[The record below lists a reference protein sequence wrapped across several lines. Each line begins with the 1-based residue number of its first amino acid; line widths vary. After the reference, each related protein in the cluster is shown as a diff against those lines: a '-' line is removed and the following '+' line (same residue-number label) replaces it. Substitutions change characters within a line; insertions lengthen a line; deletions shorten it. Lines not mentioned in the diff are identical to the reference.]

1 MELAERCAQLRYLC
15 ISNCPHLTDQ
25 SLAAL
30 ANHCPHLVT
39 LECAGLSQLTD
50 AGFQVPHLNR
60 FIDRLCPLNRDQFSV
75 TLHRIV
81 HTPIV
86 ADPDPH
92 HFGNPDPPPHQ
103 IKLRIR
109 FRLRIK

>member
-1 MELAERCAQLRYLC
+1 MLVARLQLFLCFLTSILFGLKKNSPLPAQDEGVMELAERCAQLRYLC

-50 AGFQVPHLNR
+50 AGFQVP
-60 FIDRLCPLNRDQFSV
+60 C
-75 TLHRIV
+75 LHRVTI
-81 HTPIV
+81 
-86 ADPDPH
+86 
-92 HFGNPDPPPHQ
+92 
-103 IKLRIR
+103 
-109 FRLRIK
+109 

>member
-1 MELAERCAQLRYLC
+1 MFNSRRFSLFKNLALRVQDEGVMELAERCAQLRYLC

-50 AGFQVPHLNR
+50 AGFQVPYLQLWPT
-60 FIDRLCPLNRDQFSV
+60 I
-75 TLHRIV
+75 
-81 HTPIV
+81 
-86 ADPDPH
+86 
-92 HFGNPDPPPHQ
+92 
-103 IKLRIR
+103 
-109 FRLRIK
+109 

>member
-1 MELAERCAQLRYLC
+1 MFNSLLFSLGKNSPLPVQDEGVMELAERCAQLRYLC

-50 AGFQVPHLNR
+50 AGFQVLLHR
-60 FIDRLCPLNRDQFSV
+60 FDRLWPFNTNS
-75 TLHRIV
+75 
-81 HTPIV
+81 
-86 ADPDPH
+86 
-92 HFGNPDPPPHQ
+92 
-103 IKLRIR
+103 KLFCTVSFICV
-109 FRLRIK
+109 

>member
-1 MELAERCAQLRYLC
+1 MVGYVSSAPAALFMFNSRRFSLSKSAGLPAQDEGVMELAERCAQLRYLC

-50 AGFQVPHLNR
+50 AGFQVPVPYLQLWPA
-60 FIDRLCPLNRDQFSV
+60 I
-75 TLHRIV
+75 
-81 HTPIV
+81 
-86 ADPDPH
+86 
-92 HFGNPDPPPHQ
+92 
-103 IKLRIR
+103 
-109 FRLRIK
+109 